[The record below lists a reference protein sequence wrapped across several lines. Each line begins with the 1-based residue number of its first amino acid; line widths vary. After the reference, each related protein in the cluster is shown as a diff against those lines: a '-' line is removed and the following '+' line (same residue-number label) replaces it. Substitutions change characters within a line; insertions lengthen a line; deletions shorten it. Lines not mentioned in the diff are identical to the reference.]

1 MSQLTVSLNDDG
13 LHSITAPDSF
23 ETSGPVELLLDN
35 HGEAVH
41 VHLNLDET
49 LSAVA
54 DIRANNHYVEPESER
69 PVSVAV
75 NPRSAAVTG
84 RLKIAT
90 GYGSEVAYTT
100 ITVKPPSEDPNRVT
114 VDESL
119 SKPQREPPAEPTTA
133 EQPPTPSPAGTRLD
147 CWLASGC
154 SQWCWRLLSPSHSKV
169 GLSSPAR
176 SLCCLALSLLSAW
189 PYASRSHSLSSW
201 PSGCVGVPDRLPSS
215 SNRFSRR
222 YRAR

>member
-13 LHSITAPDSF
+13 LHSISAPETF
-23 ETSGPVELLLDN
+23 ETSGPFEVLLDN
-35 HGEAVH
+35 YGEAVH

-90 GYGSEVAYTT
+90 GYGAQVAYTT
-100 ITVKPPSEDPNRVT
+100 ITVQPPTDDPSRVT

-119 SKPQREPPAEPTTA
+119 ATPQREPSAEPTTA
-133 EQPPTPSPAGTRLD
+133 GRLAAAIAGKDSTGLLGGFGL
-147 CWLASGC
+147 LAVVLAVGIAATLESGVVVAGAIVV
-154 SQWCWRLLSPSHSKV
+154 LLGVIVAV
-169 GLSSPAR
+169 GLAVR
-176 SLCCLALSLLSAW
+176 
-189 PYASRSHSLSSW
+189 
-201 PSGCVGVPDRLPSS
+201 V
-215 SNRFSRR
+215 
-222 YRAR
+222 

>member
-54 DIRANNHYVEPESER
+54 DIRANNHYVEPENER

-100 ITVKPPSEDPNRVT
+100 ISVKPPSEDPNRVT

-133 EQPPTPSPAGTRLD
+133 EQLADAVAGGNSTGLLVGFGL
-147 CWLASGC
+147 LAVVLAVAIAVTLESGVVVAGAIVV
-154 SQWCWRLLSPSHSKV
+154 LLGVIVAV
-169 GLSSPAR
+169 GLAVR
-176 SLCCLALSLLSAW
+176 
-189 PYASRSHSLSSW
+189 
-201 PSGCVGVPDRLPSS
+201 V
-215 SNRFSRR
+215 
-222 YRAR
+222 

>member
-54 DIRANNHYVEPESER
+54 DIRANNHYVEPENER

-133 EQPPTPSPAGTRLD
+133 EQLADAVAGGNSTGLLVGFGL
-147 CWLASGC
+147 LAVVLAVAIAATLESGVVVAGAIVV
-154 SQWCWRLLSPSHSKV
+154 LLGVIVAV
-169 GLSSPAR
+169 GLAVR
-176 SLCCLALSLLSAW
+176 
-189 PYASRSHSLSSW
+189 
-201 PSGCVGVPDRLPSS
+201 V
-215 SNRFSRR
+215 
-222 YRAR
+222 

>member
-54 DIRANNHYVEPESER
+54 DIRANNHYVEPENER

-100 ITVKPPSEDPNRVT
+100 ISVKPPSEDPNRVT

-133 EQPPTPSPAGTRLD
+133 EQLADAVAGGNSTGLLVGFGL
-147 CWLASGC
+147 LAVVLAVAIAATLESGVVVAGAIVV
-154 SQWCWRLLSPSHSKV
+154 LLGVIVAV
-169 GLSSPAR
+169 GLAVR
-176 SLCCLALSLLSAW
+176 
-189 PYASRSHSLSSW
+189 
-201 PSGCVGVPDRLPSS
+201 V
-215 SNRFSRR
+215 
-222 YRAR
+222 